1 MIILDNK
8 KLHNYIVSKDT
19 LVKEGRKIS
28 GELDKVQKDIEV
40 CQKEEQKITG
50 KIKPNKEFKKEGDAL
65 VSIMDTS
72 MKRLEVL
79 GKLIEKHKLDAV
91 PKELKDKH
99 FTLMAK
105 KEKLERDRNKIF
117 LKVQKI
123 KDRLIPLVQKLVRP
137 LLKEK
142 YDDVETAKAIND
154 KVYINTFNHLEDWK
168 KKFGNK

>member
-1 MIILDNK
+1 
-8 KLHNYIVSKDT
+8 
-19 LVKEGRKIS
+19 
-28 GELDKVQKDIEV
+28 
-40 CQKEEQKITG
+40 
-50 KIKPNKEFKKEGDAL
+50 
-65 VSIMDTS
+65 

-168 KKFGNK
+168 KKFGK